1 MRAVSPKSFSRP
13 MMQDPLWKA
22 KLYREKANEC
32 RRRAARDAAE
42 PSLRLQWER
51 LADCYSGF
59 ADAEER
65 YVAKHMRLG
74 TDDERRSDYGGAGT

>member
-1 MRAVSPKSFSRP
+1 VIPKSFGRP
-13 MMQDPLWKA
+13 MMYDPLTIV
-22 KLYREKANEC
+22 KLYREKAHEC
-32 RRRAARDAAE
+32 RRRAARDAVE

-65 YVAKHMRLG
+65 YAAKHMGLPTHG
-74 TDDERRSDYGGAGT
+74 ERGSD